1 VTVRFVRGDIFLSQ
15 AQTLAHGCNARG
27 RMGAGIALEIRNRF
41 PTMFEEY
48 RRRCHR
54 GELQPGTVYL
64 EKGTSPWI
72 LNLITQDTTA
82 GAQLDHVERCVRW
95 IAVDWEIEGITSVA
109 MPRIGSGLGGLPWE
123 AVLPLIEELLGPL
136 SLPVWVYDEY
146 LPGVAA
152 DEAVLSPEGIDYAP
166 VLFGRGCEP
175 TFASF
180 SNFALTPIEIDGREY
195 PTVEHYY
202 QASKALIDA
211 EHEIIRSARTPK
223 EAKKL
228 GRKVVQLRPEWDR
241 VRIDVM
247 RQALVTKFRQH
258 PALGDLLLSTGNR
271 PIHELSP
278 HDAVWAWWDG
288 SGGDLLGKLLA
299 ELRGFLRPSC
309 GDDSR

>member
-1 VTVRFVRGDIFLSQ
+1 MTVRFVRGDIFLSR

-41 PTMFEEY
+41 PSMFEEY

-54 GELQPGTVYL
+54 GELQPGAVYL

-72 LNLITQDTTA
+72 LNLITQDTTG

-95 IAVDWEIEGITSVA
+95 IAVNWEIERITSVA
-109 MPRIGSGLGGLPWE
+109 MPRIGSGLGGLPWDG
-123 AVLPLIEELLGPL
+123 VRSLIEEVLDPPALQ
-136 SLPVWVYDEY
+136 VWVYEEY
-146 LPGVAA
+146 LPNVTAGEQVAIVDSG
-152 DEAVLSPEGIDYAP
+152 DEGP
-166 VLFGRGCEP
+166 VLFGRGGDP
-175 TFASF
+175 IFRSF
-180 SNFALTPIEIDGREY
+180 SNFALTQIEIDGRQY
-195 PTVEHYY
+195 PTVEHFY

-223 EAKKL
+223 EAKAL

-247 RQALVTKFRQH
+247 RKALVTKFRQH
-258 PALGDLLLSTGNR
+258 PALGELLLSTGHR

-278 HDAVWAWWDG
+278 HDAVWAWWYG
-288 SGGDLLGKLLA
+288 SGGDLLGKLLV
-299 ELRGFLRPSC
+299 ELREILRMS
-309 GDDSR
+309 D